1 MKYKQLGRTGVR
13 VSELCLGC
21 MTFGNEADEEH
32 SIAMIRRAEEA
43 GINFLDTANVYSR
56 GRSEE
61 IVGKAIEGRRDR
73 FVLATKVRGRMG
85 DGPNDEGVSRF
96 AIFQQAEASLR
107 RLRTDHI
114 DLYQV
119 HFWDANTRIEETLE
133 ALDDLVSSGKVR
145 YLGCSNFAAWQL
157 AKSLGLSALHG
168 WAQFDCI
175 QPRYNLI
182 DRVVEREHF
191 PLCMDQGV
199 GVINF
204 SPLAGGLLTGKYSPG
219 QPTPSG
225 SRGSENPSFMDNRA
239 KQHNL
244 MRAQAVVGV
253 LREISHPLVQTAVK
267 WTLAHPA
274 VTSPILGARNMT
286 QLNALLDGWDDWELT
301 VAEKARLDEV
311 SAIPPMN

>member
-1 MKYKQLGRTGVR
+1 MKYKKLGRTGVR

-21 MTFGNEADEEH
+21 MTFGNEANEEQ
-32 SIAMIRRAEEA
+32 SVAMMRRAEEA

-114 DLYQV
+114 DLYQI
-119 HFWDANTRIEETLE
+119 HSWDANTPLEESLD
-133 ALDDLVSSGKVR
+133 ALNDLVRSGKVR

-157 AKSLGLSALHG
+157 AKALGLSAQQG
-168 WAQFDCI
+168 WARFDCI

-182 DRVVEREHF
+182 DRVVEREHL
-191 PLCMDQGV
+191 PLCLDQGV
-199 GVINF
+199 GVINY
-204 SPLAGGLLTGKYSPG
+204 SPLAGGILTGKYTPG
-219 QPTPSG
+219 QGAPAE
-225 SRGSENPSFMDNRA
+225 SRGRDNPGFMENRGKP
-239 KQHNL
+239 HNL
-244 MRAQAVVGV
+244 ERAQAVVHAM
-253 LREISHPLVQTAVK
+253 REITHPLVQIAVK

-274 VTSPILGARNMT
+274 VTSPIIGARNMA
-286 QLNALLDGWDDWELT
+286 QLNGFLDGWDQWELS
-301 VAEKARLDEV
+301 AEDKAKLDDV
-311 SAIPPMN
+311 SALPPLN

>member
-1 MKYKQLGRTGVR
+1 MKYKKLGRTGVR

-21 MTFGNEADEEH
+21 MTFGNEADEEL
-32 SIAMIRRAEEA
+32 SISMVRRAEEA

-61 IVGKAIEGRRDR
+61 IVGKAIDGRRDR

-85 DGPNDEGVSRF
+85 EGPNDEGVSRF

-119 HFWDANTRIEETLE
+119 HSWDANTPIEETLE
-133 ALDDLVSSGKVR
+133 ALDDLVRSGKVR

-168 WAQFDCI
+168 WASFDCI

-191 PLCMDQGV
+191 PLCLDQGV
-199 GVINF
+199 GVINY
-204 SPLAGGLLTGKYSPG
+204 SPLAGGILTGKYSPG
-219 QPTPSG
+219 QPAPSG
-225 SRGSENPSFMDNRA
+225 SRGRDNPGFMENRG

-244 MRAQAVVGV
+244 ERAQAVVGV
-253 LREISHPLVQTAVK
+253 LREISRPLVQTAVK
-267 WTLAHPA
+267 WTLTHPA
-274 VTSPILGARNMT
+274 VTSPIIGARNML
-286 QLNALLDGWDDWELT
+286 QLNGFLEGWDQWELT
-301 VAEKARLDEV
+301 ADEKARLDDV
-311 SAIPPMN
+311 SALPPLN

>member
-1 MKYKQLGRTGVR
+1 
-13 VSELCLGC
+13 
-21 MTFGNEADEEH
+21 MTFGGEADEQN
-32 SIAMIRRAEEA
+32 SITMISRAEEA
-43 GINFLDTANVYSR
+43 GINFLDTANVYSH

-61 IVGKAIEGRRDR
+61 IVGKAIEGRRDK

-85 DGPNDEGVSRF
+85 DGPNDEGVSRH

-119 HFWDANTRIEETLE
+119 HSWDANTPIEETLE
-133 ALDDLVSSGKVR
+133 GLNDLVRSGKVR

-168 WAQFDCI
+168 WARFDCI

-182 DRVVEREHF
+182 DRVIEREHL
-191 PLCMDQGV
+191 PLCLDQGV
-199 GVINF
+199 GVINY
-204 SPLAGGLLTGKYSPG
+204 SPLAGGILTGKYKPG
-219 QPTPSG
+219 QPPPPGT
-225 SRGSENPSFMDNRA
+225 RGGNNPGFMGNRG

-244 MRAQAVVGV
+244 ERAQAVVGV
-253 LREISHPLVQTAVK
+253 LKESSRPLVQTAVK

-274 VTSPILGARNMT
+274 ITSPIIGARDML
-286 QLNALLDGWDDWELT
+286 QLNALLDGWDTWELT
-301 VAEKARLDEV
+301 AEEKIRLDEV
-311 SAIPPMN
+311 SALPPLN